1 MRGRL
6 ALRAVE
12 HLQGTKPTPIL
23 VKTKVIEKAKKGGV
37 LWRELT
43 EAAI

>member
-1 MRGRL
+1 M
-6 ALRAVE
+6 ALCAVE
-12 HLQGTKPTPIL
+12 HLQGREPTPIL
-23 VKTKVIEKAKKGGV
+23 VKSKVIEKAKKGGV